1 MKLSLARKA
10 YIVVALMMLAVVASS
25 ISLGRSYSGA
35 ERNRVL
41 DARRRGADDAAAD
54 LEHLLSR
61 GVERLETVAALPALA
76 YGMQL
81 QERSREQRQIPAWTT
96 LHYLFFESDVFTGG
110 VVLVNRDGRILWSEP
125 SDISRIDTPYAPWD
139 LVRTRLDRNPDG
151 EHVFVRLG
159 EGDGELLAAVALY
172 DQQGERVGVLIGSIP
187 VGNPTVVQSLTR
199 GLPSDAATSF
209 LVDEEGVVLA
219 SSDPSRRGQRLEH
232 WTPQAPGTTR
242 PSVGATIDGADEW
255 LVASAPIPVAGWTLV
270 TQERAADAMA
280 GVDRLSVELW
290 VGRIVFALVLA
301 GVLLFVVTA
310 FTRPVASLTAAAQ
323 RIRAGDLQTE
333 FRLDRRDELGV
344 LAGAL
349 QDMTTSLRDQ
359 AAELERAGVAA
370 QAASRAK
377 TEFLAKVSHEIR
389 TPMNGVLG
397 MTELLLGTSLSQ
409 TQREFA
415 STIQRSAHA
424 LLGLINDIL
433 DFSKIE
439 AGKIELERVA
449 FSLRDLV
456 NDVLALLREGATSK
470 GLELRATLP
479 ADGRVAVWGD
489 VLRVRQALTNLVG
502 NAIKFTGTGRVE
514 VRVVDSAGDG
524 ADVRVRF
531 EVQDTG
537 IGISSEDQARLFQ
550 PFVQSDSSTT
560 RLYGGTGLGLAITRE
575 LVERMGGTCG
585 VESVL
590 GTGSTFWFEL
600 PFERAAESDVTVSP
614 VMAATRSAA
623 VPLPAPVAAPDAP
636 VAADAPEPA
645 PAPLQRPG
653 AVARAGQHVLLVED
667 NPINTMLAKAMLKNL
682 GCTFR
687 TAVNGREAL
696 DVLAGESFDLVLMDL
711 QMPEMGGEEATRE
724 LRRREEGRSRVPVVA
739 LTASAL
745 PGDTENCLAAGMDG
759 LITKPY
765 TQAQLRA
772 ALEQWAMPKSA

>member
-1 MKLSLARKA
+1 MTLSLARKA
-10 YIVVALMMLAVVASS
+10 YIVVALMMVAIVASS

-41 DARRRGADDAAAD
+41 DARRRAAEDSAAD
-54 LEHLLSR
+54 LEHLLGR
-61 GVERLETVAALPALA
+61 GVDRLKTVAALPALA

-110 VVLVNRDGRILWSEP
+110 VVLVNREGSILWSEP
-125 SDISRIDTPYAPWD
+125 SDISRIDTPYEPWP
-139 LVRTRLDRNPDG
+139 LVRARLDSNPDA
-151 EHVFVRLG
+151 EHVFVKLG
-159 EGDGELLAAVALY
+159 TRDSALLAAVALF
-172 DQQGERVGVLIGSIP
+172 DQQNERVGVLIGSIP
-187 VGNPTVVQSLTR
+187 VTNDTVVQSLTR
-199 GLPSDAATSF
+199 GLPSDTAVAH
-209 LVDEEGVVLA
+209 LVSDDGHVLA
-219 SSDPSRRGQRLEH
+219 SSDPARVGRALSF
-232 WTPQAPGTTR
+232 WTPR
-242 PSVGATIDGADEW
+242 PAGADAEVTAQAQSTGEL
-255 LVASAPIPVAGWTLV
+255 LVATASIPVAGWSLV
-270 TQERAADAMA
+270 TEERASDALG
-280 GVDRLSVELW
+280 GVERLSTELW
-290 VGRIVFALVLA
+290 VGRVVFVVVLA
-301 GVLLFVVTA
+301 GVLLFVVIS
-310 FTRPVASLTAAAQ
+310 FTRPVESLTAAAE

-415 STIQRSAHA
+415 STIQRSANA

-449 FSLRDLV
+449 FSLRDV
-456 NDVLALLREGATSK
+456 VDDVLALLRESASSK
-470 GLELRATLP
+470 GLELRVDVPGDSRL
-479 ADGRVAVWGD
+479 AVWGD
-489 VLRVRQALTNLVG
+489 VLRVRQALTNLLG
-502 NAIKFTGTGRVE
+502 NAIKFTATGRVG
-514 VRVVDSAGDG
+514 VRLVVLGDT
-524 ADVRVRF
+524 ADGFRGRF
-531 EVQDTG
+531 EVEDTG
-537 IGISSEDQARLFQ
+537 IGISPADQDRLFQ

-585 VESVL
+585 VNSEL
-590 GTGSTFWFEL
+590 GRGSTFWFEL
-600 PFERAAESDVTVSP
+600 SFERAAETDIEEPRAADMPVPARTSEAPSSP
-614 VMAATRSAA
+614 VDVS
-623 VPLPAPVAAPDAP
+623 
-636 VAADAPEPA
+636 APEST
-645 PAPLQRPG
+645 RPPSG
-653 AVARAGQHVLLVED
+653 SRAQHVLLVED

-682 GCTFR
+682 GCTFL
-687 TAVNGREAL
+687 TAANGREAL
-696 DVLAGESFDLVLMDL
+696 EVLARETFDLVLMDL
-711 QMPEMGGEEATRE
+711 QMPEMGGEDATRE
-724 LRRREEGRSRVPVVA
+724 LRRREQGRSRVPVIA

-765 TQAQLRA
+765 TQAQLRSA
-772 ALEQWAMPKSA
+772 IEQWALEKTA